1 MDQGILYLILYLSI
15 NFLVTLIWVTIPGG
29 MQIYRRKYNLPP
41 KMVIWPMTSNF
52 IMEIS
57 ENASGIV
64 IYTIFAP
71 FLIVPIIICYFI
83 YKSISCIFGSIS
95 FSKKEK
101 KEIAVQIALGTM
113 EGKKDDE

>member
-1 MDQGILYLILYLSI
+1 MDQGALNLILYLSI
-15 NFLVTLIWVTIPGG
+15 NFLLTLIWITIPGV

-41 KMVIWPMTSNF
+41 KMVIWPVTNNF

-64 IYTIFAP
+64 IFTIFAT
-71 FLIVPIIICYFI
+71 FLTVPIIIGYFI
-83 YKSISCIFGSIS
+83 YKSISCIFISIA

-113 EGKKDDE
+113 GEKKR